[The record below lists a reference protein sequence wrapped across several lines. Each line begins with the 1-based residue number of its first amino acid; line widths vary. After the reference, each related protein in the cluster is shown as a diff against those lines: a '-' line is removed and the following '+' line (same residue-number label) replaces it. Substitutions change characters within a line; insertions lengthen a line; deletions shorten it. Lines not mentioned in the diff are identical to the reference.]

1 MGCSSTPPI
10 QGLCNWVYHIVDCF
24 YMFCTKTGYL
34 FSIISIYHLFRYV
47 SICFDM
53 FRYVSMFPHLDSLL
67 NPWQPILDPRA
78 PAACRCWCAWP
89 RACPAQIGGCL
100 APGAPQ
106 GPYRGDYTVQVV
118 QVSAVSHPRSPD
130 RVKIVKSPQPPV
142 NTYTRSMSTQAH

>member
-53 FRYVSMFPHLDSLL
+53 FRCFPHLDSLL